1 MIKLNICVDQVAA
14 IRNIAD
20 RGEPDPMA
28 AIILAQ
34 IGGATA
40 ITISWASDTPFYQP
54 QEYALIRQLIHTHMN
69 VIIPPADDVLQ
80 SILTIRPDMI
90 TLVPDGYGHTGL
102 ENEWLNTDWPE
113 KDASGRSLDQTIRAL
128 QQQNILVNVLIRP
141 SAADVR
147 VCAQLKT
154 DYVHIDASVYTTAG
168 DSDQERQ
175 TLNDLASTAKV
186 AARMNLGVSMGR
198 GIDYQTAPDITGIWE
213 VEEMVVGYAVT
224 AKAMAIGYEQAVR
237 DLVDVIRHAPK
248 GYE

>member
-1 MIKLNICVDQVAA
+1 MAKLSICVDQVAD
-14 IRNIAD
+14 IRNIAN

-28 AIILAQ
+28 AILLAQ

-40 ITISWASDTPFYQP
+40 VTISWASDPPFYQP

-69 VIIPPADDVLQ
+69 VIMTPADDVLQ
-80 SILTIRPDMI
+80 SILTIRPDMV
-90 TLVPDGYGHTGL
+90 TLVPNGYRHTGL
-102 ENEWLNTDWPE
+102 ENEWLHTDWPE
-113 KDASGRSLDQTIRAL
+113 KDASGRPLDQTISAL

-147 VCAQLKT
+147 LCAQLKA
-154 DYVHIDASVYTTAG
+154 DYVHIDASIYTTAG
-168 DSDQERQ
+168 DAGQEHQ
-175 TLNDLASTAKV
+175 TFNDLASTAKV

-198 GIDYQTAPDITGIWE
+198 GIDYQTASDITGIWE

-237 DLVDVIRHAPK
+237 DLVEVIRHAPK
-248 GYE
+248 GIE